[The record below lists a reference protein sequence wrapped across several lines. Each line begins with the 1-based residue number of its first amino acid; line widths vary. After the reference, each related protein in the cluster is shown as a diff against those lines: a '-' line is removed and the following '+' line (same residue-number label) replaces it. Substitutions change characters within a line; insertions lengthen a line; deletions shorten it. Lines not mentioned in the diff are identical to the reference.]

1 MMQFTP
7 GKERIERQS
16 KTFDLWLWLFLG
28 YVLFWYLQ
36 GGYRFPV
43 LGIIRF
49 EFLLGTLLSIAAVFR
64 IANRGLPRSPII
76 GWIAAFIIVTILSTV
91 FSVDSGL
98 SWTVF
103 MDRVIKFMMIGVF
116 IVAFVESVPS
126 MKLFLGAYLL
136 AFLKMAQEGIFGM
149 VTGSLVWEN
158 QGTPRLHGATPNYA
172 HPNSFAG
179 TQLANIPFFY
189 FLFPLVP
196 MIVKIVLGA
205 MTIAALSIVV
215 FSGSR
220 TAYVALLTMLMSL
233 VFFSRYRKRAFIGVA
248 LFAVIAAPLVPDA
261 YWERFNTIITQED
274 KEGASIDTRRQ
285 IFDDAILIW
294 KDNPLG
300 IGVGAFPVVRAEVF
314 SRSQDTH
321 NLYLEL
327 ATNLGVQGLLVFIG
341 LIVSIMRSLG
351 RTRRTADQ
359 LLERIQNEANSVS
372 SAGETDSRIR
382 DLLFIRAIA
391 ISMLSFVITRLT
403 LGMFGHDLYEVYWWF
418 SAGMAV
424 ALEKLVSDIP
434 GSGDLSIKRNLQER
448 KQNSER
454 PRITTEI

>member
-1 MMQFTP
+1 MQFTP
-7 GKERIERQS
+7 GKERVKKES
-16 KTFDLWLWLFLG
+16 KTFDVWLWLFLG

-36 GGYRFPV
+36 GGFRFPV
-43 LGIIRF
+43 LGSIRF
-49 EFLLGTLLSIAAVFR
+49 EFLLGLLLSVAAVFR
-64 IANRGLPRSPII
+64 IAKRGLPRSPII
-76 GWIAAFIIVTILSTV
+76 GWIAAFIIVTILATV
-91 FSVDSGL
+91 FSVDTSL
-98 SWTVF
+98 SWTIF
-103 MDRVIKFMMIGVF
+103 LDRVIKFMMMGVF

-136 AFLKMAQEGIFGM
+136 AFLKMAQEGIVGL

-189 FLFPLVP
+189 FLFPLAP
-196 MIVKIVLGA
+196 LILKIVFA
-205 MTIAALSIVV
+205 MMTIAALLIVV

-220 TAYVALLTMLMSL
+220 TAYVALFTMVMSL

-248 LFAVIAAPLVPDA
+248 LFAVIAVPLVPDA

-285 IFDDAILIW
+285 IFDDAIVIW

-300 IGVGAFPVVRAEVF
+300 VGVGAFPKVRVEVF

-341 LIVSIMRSLG
+341 LVVSIMRSLW
-351 RTRRTADQ
+351 RTRRTAEQ
-359 LLERIQNEANSVS
+359 LLERIQGESNSRNGACESDARV
-372 SAGETDSRIR
+372 R
-382 DLLFIRAIA
+382 DLLFIRAVA
-391 ISMLSFVITRLT
+391 VSMLSFIVTRLT

-418 SAGMAV
+418 SAGMAL
-424 ALEKLVSDIP
+424 ALERLVSDIP
-434 GSGDLSIKRNLQER
+434 GSGDLSSDTDSQKR
-448 KQNSER
+448 KHYSGR
-454 PRITTEI
+454 PRITAEI